1 MDIYFFIFKDKD
13 LLTNCSTL
21 YSIAQNL
28 KFKRAKVPGKKLESV
43 VLGKLHICTLRPKHL
58 QSFWYSDQ
66 QCKSSFTYKLFINIF
81 NIRSK
86 FQVQKAEIPNNKLEL
101 EYAYLHIVS

>member
-28 KFKRAKVPGKKLESV
+28 KFKKLESV

-58 QSFWYSDQ
+58 QSFWYSDR
-66 QCKSSFTYKLFINIF
+66 QCKSSFTYKLFNNIF